1 MQKRKGKSPKRRGK
15 GSKFS
20 DENLYNMGVKLS
32 NLKYGGNVAQ
42 SLQNL
47 DLTKL
52 NQLQK
57 SNLLSTPN
65 DRYFSI
71 FTLK

>member
-1 MQKRKGKSPKRRGK
+1 MRRKKKNVSPTRKRQDKLT
-15 GSKFS
+15 
-20 DENLYNMGVKLS
+20 DDNLYNMGVKLS

-52 NQLQK
+52 N
-57 SNLLSTPN
+57 
-65 DRYFSI
+65 
-71 FTLK
+71 

>member
-1 MQKRKGKSPKRRGK
+1 MRGGKSKSPKRRNKSNK
-15 GSKFS
+15 GGKFS

-52 NQLQK
+52 N
-57 SNLLSTPN
+57 
-65 DRYFSI
+65 
-71 FTLK
+71 

>member
-1 MQKRKGKSPKRRGK
+1 MRRKKNVSPVRRHQDK
-15 GSKFS
+15 LT
-20 DENLYNMGVKLS
+20 DDNLYNMGVKLS

-52 NQLQK
+52 N
-57 SNLLSTPN
+57 
-65 DRYFSI
+65 
-71 FTLK
+71 